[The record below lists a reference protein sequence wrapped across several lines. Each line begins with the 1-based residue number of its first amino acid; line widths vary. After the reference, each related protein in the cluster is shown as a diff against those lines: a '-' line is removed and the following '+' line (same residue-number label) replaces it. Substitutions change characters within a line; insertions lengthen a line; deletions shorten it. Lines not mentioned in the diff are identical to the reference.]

1 MNLLHGLEGLAQLSP
16 GSILSIGNFDGI
28 HRGHQRLLETGR
40 QLRSQTSGAR
50 LACVTFE
57 PHPFTVLRPTHAPPR
72 LTPIDLKRQ
81 LLAEQGVDDLVELS
95 PEPVVL
101 GLTAEQFWAILRD
114 QCRPNHLVEGSEF
127 TFGKS
132 RGGTIQHLTQWSNEA
147 AIQLHI
153 VPPVQGVLADL
164 RLVDISSTLI
174 RWLLLHGR
182 TREAAMMLGR
192 PYALRGKVITGHQ
205 RGRTI
210 GVPTANLDCGTQLVP
225 DDGVYAG
232 QCIVDKNV
240 YPCAISIGTLPTFAD
255 SKRQI
260 EAHLIG
266 YDGDLYG
273 RILDVQVVH
282 WLREQWKFDGV
293 DELKRQME
301 RDISQCVE
309 RIGEDACRFISV

>member
-16 GSILSIGNFDGI
+16 ESILSIGNFDGV

-57 PHPFTVLRPTHAPPR
+57 PHPFTVLRPGHAPPR
-72 LTPIDLKRQ
+72 LTPLDLKRE
-81 LLAEQGVDDLVELS
+81 LLAGQGVDDLVELS
-95 PEPVVL
+95 PEPAVL

-114 QCRPNHLVEGSEF
+114 QCRPSHVVEGSEF

-132 RGGTIQHLTQWSNEA
+132 RGGTIQHLTQWCAEA
-147 AIQLHI
+147 GIQLHI

-232 QCIVDKNV
+232 QCIVDKII

-255 SKRQI
+255 SNRQV

-273 RILDVQVVH
+273 CMLDVQIVH

-301 RDISQCVE
+301 RDISQCID
-309 RIGEDACRFISV
+309 RAGEDACRFISV